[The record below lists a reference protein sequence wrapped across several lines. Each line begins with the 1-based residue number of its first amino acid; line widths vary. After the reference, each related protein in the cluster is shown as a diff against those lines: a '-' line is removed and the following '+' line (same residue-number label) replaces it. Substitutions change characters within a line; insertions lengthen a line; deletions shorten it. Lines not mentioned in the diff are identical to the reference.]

1 MDCFKCELGVWPL
14 YKSGMEFM
22 DGISFGLLHLTC
34 ICLQCLIR
42 IDGDPISSKH
52 ILLNILRTLYI
63 YKHRDKPY
71 KNTTCLFVVK
81 LNFFGAKITD
91 GLFYDVPRITWMRA
105 ARRGPS
111 FLQKGN
117 PPTRVWNKIK
127 NERWSTLILIRHSIY
142 YLFYTKSANEQ
153 V

>member
-52 ILLNILRTLYI
+52 ILQNILRTLYI

-71 KNTTCLFVVK
+71 KNTTCLFVTVG
-81 LNFFGAKITD
+81 LVCRFFLSEEEFHLAVGSQTVALED
-91 GLFYDVPRITWMRA
+91 GRCSKSDSHDRGGCRA
-105 ARRGPS
+105 IA
-111 FLQKGN
+111 F
-117 PPTRVWNKIK
+117 
-127 NERWSTLILIRHSIY
+127 ERCP
-142 YLFYTKSANEQ
+142 
-153 V
+153 